1 MSSSHT
7 FPKYRSRVSTNM
19 WIISSVMSSLKFM
32 SMHATKYRLAYL
44 ATAATSSE
52 PKTAT
57 ALRALSRG
65 QPRQRRRQRRRR
77 PARCKHAPL
86 VHQLHPFPLQH
97 IAHRS
102 SPAENQVVHLA
113 QHSRL
118 RLGRKR
124 LVPRTNQA
132 RGASDEHWASSA
144 APQASS
150 KRAPLLVVRPLDQHT
165 RPCRSPREPRAS
177 RRACRAGSRFSPF
190 REPRFPLAIE
200 QCHKVDRPILL
211 LRLVAH
217 GVSGRRS
224 A

>member
-1 MSSSHT
+1 
-7 FPKYRSRVSTNM
+7 M

-97 IAHRS
+97 IAHRC

-165 RPCRSPREPRAS
+165 ARAAAPGSRERRAVHAGQGRASHHFASRVFPWRLNSVIKWIDPFFCSASSPMAFQGDARRKPRGFQTRPRA
-177 RRACRAGSRFSPF
+177 C
-190 REPRFPLAIE
+190 
-200 QCHKVDRPILL
+200 
-211 LRLVAH
+211 LR
-217 GVSGRRS
+217 
-224 A
+224 